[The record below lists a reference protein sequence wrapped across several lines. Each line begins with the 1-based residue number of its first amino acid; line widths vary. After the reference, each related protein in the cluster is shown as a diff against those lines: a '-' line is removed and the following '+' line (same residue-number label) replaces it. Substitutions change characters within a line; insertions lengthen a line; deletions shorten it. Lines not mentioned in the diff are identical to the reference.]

1 MTQETH
7 ITSAPAVAVSVI
19 VPAYNAES
27 FITETIESVI
37 AQTLQNWELIIV
49 DDGSTDK
56 TVFIAEQFCSDARI
70 TVIRQKNAGVSAARN
85 AGLLLAK
92 GRYVAFLDADDVWL
106 PENLVQKL
114 SLLELPENS
123 SAVLAHA
130 AVENIDSNSK
140 RSGEINA
147 GKSGHVLND
156 LLSWNGTV
164 VPGPSSIV
172 VRRAAAEK
180 IGGFDID
187 LSTAADQDFFFR
199 LAELGP
205 FAAAPE
211 VLSLYRL
218 HPNNMH
224 RNIARMESDH
234 IRVYEKAKQRNAF
247 SDSRFRRKCFAKLYL
262 ILAGSWWKNG
272 SNKLRGLKFM
282 LKAVLVYPPSFFQLI
297 KKIG

>member
-1 MTQETH
+1 MNHATH
-7 ITSAPAVAVSVI
+7 ITAAEGITVSVI
-19 VPAYNAES
+19 VPAYNAEK
-27 FITETIESVI
+27 FIAETLASVVS
-37 AQTLQNWELIIV
+37 QTLPNWELIVV
-49 DDGSTDK
+49 DDGSTDN
-56 TVFIAEQFCSDARI
+56 TIAVAESFCSDARI
-70 TVIRQKNAGVSAARN
+70 RIVRQKNAGVSAARN

-106 PENLVQKL
+106 PDNLQQKVA
-114 SLLELPENS
+114 LLELPEN
-123 SAVLAHA
+123 AEALLAHA
-130 AVENIDSNSK
+130 PVENIDTHAT

-147 GKSGHVLND
+147 GKAGNVLPD

-164 VPGPSSIV
+164 VPGPSSIL

-180 IGGFDID
+180 IGGFDLQ

-234 IRVYEKAKQRNAF
+234 IRVYEKAKLRNAF
-247 SDSRFRRKCFAKLYL
+247 STPAFRRKCFATLYL

-272 SNKLRGLKFM
+272 NNKLRGFKFM
-282 LKAVLVYPPSFFQLI
+282 LKAVLSYPPSFFQLI